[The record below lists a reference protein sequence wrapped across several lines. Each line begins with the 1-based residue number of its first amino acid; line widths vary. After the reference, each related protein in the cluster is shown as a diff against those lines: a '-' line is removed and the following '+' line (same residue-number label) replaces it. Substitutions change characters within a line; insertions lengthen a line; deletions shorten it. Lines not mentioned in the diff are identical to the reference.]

1 MYILVTYDIAVTSP
15 SGPKRLRKV
24 SETCLDYGQRV
35 QNSVFE
41 CDINEIQMTE
51 LVHRLKQLIKPSEDS
66 VRIYKLI
73 GQNRDEIIHMG
84 IKEPTDFK
92 DPLIF

>member
-1 MYILVTYDIAVTSP
+1 VYILVTYDIAVTSP

-24 SETCLDYGQRV
+24 SETCSDYGQRV

-41 CDINEIQMTE
+41 CDVNENQMTE
-51 LVHRLKQLIKPSEDS
+51 FEHRLEQLINPTVDS
-66 VRIYKLI
+66 IRIYRLI
-73 GQNRDEIIHMG
+73 GQSRDEIIHMG
-84 IKEPTDFK
+84 IKEPTDFQ